1 MKKLR
6 FVSMILVA
14 ALLMSMCCVAAFAD
28 EDIEVKTTASV
39 NLRKGPGT
47 GYKKITSVKKN
58 REYDYTGVSSY
69 DSRGVVWHRIEY
81 GTGFAWVS
89 SVYSDVVNDGV
100 ALNDN
105 TYVETTANVNLRT
118 GPGTGYRK
126 LTAAAKNSKLFYLGE
141 QAKDASGRIWY
152 KVASSEGEA
161 WLTSRY
167 SRIKTAGTSAG
178 TTTQAYVKTT
188 ASVNMRKGPG
198 LGYDKV
204 VAFAKGKKLTYLNE
218 SSTDSRGVVWY
229 KVKSG
234 SYTGWMSSVYSDL
247 YR

>member
-105 TYVETTANVNLRT
+105 TYV
-118 GPGTGYRK
+118 
-126 LTAAAKNSKLFYLGE
+126 
-141 QAKDASGRIWY
+141 
-152 KVASSEGEA
+152 
-161 WLTSRY
+161 
-167 SRIKTAGTSAG
+167 
-178 TTTQAYVKTT
+178 
-188 ASVNMRKGPG
+188 
-198 LGYDKV
+198 
-204 VAFAKGKKLTYLNE
+204 
-218 SSTDSRGVVWY
+218 
-229 KVKSG
+229 
-234 SYTGWMSSVYSDL
+234 
-247 YR
+247 

>member
-14 ALLMSMCCVAAFAD
+14 AMLMGMCCVSAFAD
-28 EDIEVKTTASV
+28 EDIGVKTTASV

-81 GTGFAWVS
+81 GNSFAWVS
-89 SVYSDVVNDGV
+89 SKYSDVVNDGV

-126 LTAAAKNSKLFYLGE
+126 LTTAAKNSKLFYLGE

-198 LGYDKV
+198 LGYGKV